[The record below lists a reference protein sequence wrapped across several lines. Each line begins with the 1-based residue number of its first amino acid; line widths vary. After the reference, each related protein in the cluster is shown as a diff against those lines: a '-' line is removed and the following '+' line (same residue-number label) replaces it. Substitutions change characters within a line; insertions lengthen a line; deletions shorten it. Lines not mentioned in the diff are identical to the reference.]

1 MYQVSPIKNRLL
13 EEAVLVKQ
21 KKTCSSTNQSK
32 ENSFKYRIRVKR
44 KRFNE
49 DNNEIQKKKM
59 IDLRKEEG
67 ILPPK

>member
-1 MYQVSPIKNRLL
+1 M
-13 EEAVLVKQ
+13 
-21 KKTCSSTNQSK
+21 CSSINQSK
-32 ENSFKYRIRVKR
+32 ENNFRYKIKVNR

-49 DNNEIQKKKM
+49 DSNETQKKKI